1 MENFRRYKNK
11 KVEAIED
18 KFEDKKNQS
27 KASKIFNN
35 LIEKRRKILNKLYED
50 VDMNKSYFKYEGSTK
65 DVNFNELNYS
75 TQTFNGMKN
84 QLIKFDDGL
93 KKQKESLKKID
104 EVKLVKKTL
113 KQKEVINNI
122 ENFYNSR

>member
-11 KVEAIED
+11 KLEAIED

-75 TQTFNGMKN
+75 KQIFNGIKN

-93 KKQKESLKKID
+93 KKQKESLKKIN
-104 EVKLVKKTL
+104 EVKIGKK
-113 KQKEVINNI
+113 
-122 ENFYNSR
+122 NS

>member
-11 KVEAIED
+11 KLEAIED

-65 DVNFNELNYS
+65 DELNYS
-75 TQTFNGMKN
+75 KQIFNGMKN
-84 QLIKFDDGL
+84 QLIKLDDGL
-93 KKQKESLKKID
+93 KKQKESLKKIN
-104 EVKLVKKTL
+104 EVKIGKK
-113 KQKEVINNI
+113 
-122 ENFYNSR
+122 NS